1 MNVYIDQMVDFKNR
15 FFRFGGS
22 MALFLKLL
30 GDDELMRF
38 VVEAANQ
45 KADANP
51 NEQTVEETL
60 AALRVQNEA
69 SRSSVLGYWG
79 LTEEDFAR
87 LRRTAPAWP
96 KGKDA
101 FRLLRIRWGEGAEG
115 VYLTFERH
123 WEAMQRVHAKH
134 WRWELL
140 HSKPMPYGGK
150 DVERL
155 RLLNGNQSHH
165 AVVEWVV
172 ISDLSAN
179 RKRKDITSVRNAQS
193 LADEGLVL
201 AWLFPKRVDAIDY
214 DKNCA
219 YYCAGY
225 EVNVPEDDGVE
236 WQNVVVMRR
245 DTDSGRV
252 SLRARWWSY
261 DFPGYSVPPLG

>member
-30 GDDELMRF
+30 GDDELMKF

-51 NEQTVEETL
+51 FEQTVEEQL
-60 AALRVQNEA
+60 AALRAQNEA
-69 SRSSVLGYWG
+69 SNWGITEDVLSW
-79 LTEEDFAR
+79 LAD
-87 LRRTAPAWP
+87 TAPAWP

-101 FRLLRIRWGEGAEG
+101 FRSLRIRWGEGTKG

-140 HSKPMPYGGK
+140 HSKPMSYDGK
-150 DVERL
+150 DVEWL
-155 RLLNGNQSHH
+155 RLLNGNETHH
-165 AVVEWVV
+165 AVVEWV
-172 ISDLSAN
+172 IINDLSAN

-214 DKNCA
+214 DKNCSW
-219 YYCAGY
+219 YCAGY
-225 EVNVPEDDGVE
+225 EANVPEHDGEE
-236 WQNVVVMRR
+236 WQSVVVVNRY
-245 DTDSGRV
+245 TDSGGV
-252 SLRARWWSY
+252 HLSALLRGNGG
-261 DFPGYSVPPLG
+261 PGCSVPPRVVILGT

>member
-1 MNVYIDQMVDFKNR
+1 MNVFLRQADEFFGR

-30 GDDELMRF
+30 GDDELMKF

-51 NEQTVEETL
+51 FEQTVDEQLATL
-60 AALRVQNEA
+60 RAQNEA
-69 SRSSVLGYWG
+69 GNWGITEDVFSRLA
-79 LTEEDFAR
+79 D
-87 LRRTAPAWP
+87 TAPVWP

-101 FRLLRIRWGEGAEG
+101 FRSLHIRWGEGAEG

-123 WEAMQRVHAKH
+123 WAAMQRVHAKH

-140 HSKPMPYGGK
+140 HSKPMPYNGK

-155 RLLNGNQSHH
+155 RLLDGNETHH
-165 AVVEWVV
+165 AVVEWVIV
-172 ISDLSAN
+172 SDLSAN

-219 YYCAGY
+219 WYCAGY
-225 EVNVPEDDGVE
+225 EVNVPESDVE
-236 WQNVVVMRR
+236 GWQGVVVVLR
-245 DTDSGRV
+245 DAGSGRV
-252 SLRARWWSY
+252 RLYAGWRGGGS
-261 DFPGYSVPPLG
+261 PGSSVPPLG